1 MRKYSNNWVF
11 IDLLFNL
18 LVGFTSLFVLAFMLI
33 NPIAKKGTIEPPVV
47 FMIESSWAD
56 DSSADIDL
64 YLRGPNGNLIYFGN
78 KDGSYMYLDRDDLGK
93 SNDTFTINGEQ
104 VVIQRNYEMITVSQL
119 LPGEYVINLHYFS
132 MMGEVETVDV
142 RATNI
147 SPFNVVVDRQIE
159 LLPRQEK
166 TVASFYVEP
175 DGTITDI
182 RTDLNIRLRIPK

>member
-33 NPIAKKGTIEPPVV
+33 NPIAKKGTIEPPVAFIV
-47 FMIESSWAD
+47 ESSWAD
-56 DSSADIDL
+56 DSIADIDL
-64 YLRGPNGNLIYFGN
+64 YMRGPNDNLIYFGN

-93 SNDTFTINGEQ
+93 SNDTFTVNGEQ

-119 LPGEYVINLHYFS
+119 LPGEYVINIHYFS
-132 MMGEVETVDV
+132 MKGEAETVDV

-147 SPFNVVVDRQIE
+147 SPFDVVIDRQIE

-166 TVASFYVEP
+166 TVVSFYVEP
-175 DGTITDI
+175 DGSITDI
-182 RTDLNIRLRIPK
+182 RTNLDIRLRVAR

>member
-33 NPIAKKGTIEPPVV
+33 NPIAKKGTIEPPVAFIV
-47 FMIESSWAD
+47 ESSWAD
-56 DSSADIDL
+56 DSITDIDL
-64 YLRGPNGNLIYFGN
+64 YMRGPDGNIVYFGN
-78 KDGSYMYLDRDDLGK
+78 QDGSYMYLDRDDLGA
-93 SNDTFTINGEQ
+93 SNDTFMLNGEQ
-104 VVIQRNYEMITVSQL
+104 VVIERNYEMITVSQL

-132 MMGEVETVDV
+132 MKGDAEIIDV
-142 RATNI
+142 RATSI
-147 SPFNVVVDRQIE
+147 SPFGVIVDRQVE

-175 DGTITDI
+175 NGTITDV
-182 RTDLNIRLRIPK
+182 RTDLNIRLRIAR

>member
-47 FMIESSWAD
+47 FVIESSWAD
-56 DSSADIDL
+56 ESTNDIDL
-64 YLRGPNGNLIYFGN
+64 YLRGPDGNIVYFGN
-78 KDGSYMYLDRDDLGK
+78 QDGSYMYLDRDDLGA
-93 SNDTFTINGEQ
+93 SNDTFMLNGEQ
-104 VVIQRNYEMITVSQL
+104 VVIERNYEMITVSQL

-132 MMGEVETVDV
+132 MKGDAEIIDV
-142 RATNI
+142 RATSI
-147 SPFNVVVDRQIE
+147 SPFGVIVDRQVE

-175 DGTITDI
+175 NGTITDV
-182 RTDLNIRLRIPK
+182 RTDLNIRLRIAR

>member
-33 NPIAKKGTIEPPVV
+33 NPIAKEGTIEPPVV
-47 FMIESSWAD
+47 FVIESSWAD
-56 DSSADIDL
+56 ESTNDIDL
-64 YLRGPNGNLIYFGN
+64 YLRGPDGNIVYFGN
-78 KDGSYMYLDRDDLGK
+78 QDGSYMYLDRDDLGA
-93 SNDTFTINGEQ
+93 SNDTFMLNGEQ
-104 VVIQRNYEMITVSQL
+104 VVIERNYEMITVSQL

-132 MMGEVETVDV
+132 MKGDAEIIDV
-142 RATNI
+142 RATSI
-147 SPFNVVVDRQIE
+147 SPFGVIVDRQVE

-175 DGTITDI
+175 NGTITDV
-182 RTDLNIRLRIPK
+182 RTDLNIRLRIAR